1 MTPGERARFN
11 SPITARQKVQA
22 ILDERLTDPHERVRH
37 GLPEERKDKPDKEQ
51 RLSKEEREQE
61 LCDEGPADARQE
73 YERIEEERL
82 TRIID
87 SVTFVDY
94 ADKDPREIA
103 AEEFDRMLQ
112 RVGSTGRA
120 ALTAVVN
127 ITQAIAEI
135 AQERLDDFQDDEEEP
150 SEQTGDDDGTDEPT
164 DADPEHATPPGM
176 PESHEL
182 EPTVHA
188 AESLPPLAPGE
199 WVRRNSLSYMREAAP
214 FFLRLSISNEPA
226 VGIGTFTRGR
236 GWLLR
241 ARGRHERMP
250 WSAPNAS
257 IRLVLNSGSTR
268 RSPVLPITSCPICPR
283 TYGAPTNFKTPGG
296 IEKRRTFFPRI
307 YSPYTD

>member
-11 SPITARQKVQA
+11 SPITARHKVRA

-51 RLSKEEREQE
+51 RLSNEE
-61 LCDEGPADARQE
+61 GAADARRHL
-73 YERIEEERL
+73 ERTEEENERL
-82 TRIID
+82 NRIINNG
-87 SVTFVDY
+87 TLVDY

-164 DADPEHATPPGM
+164 DADPEH
-176 PESHEL
+176 
-182 EPTVHA
+182 
-188 AESLPPLAPGE
+188 
-199 WVRRNSLSYMREAAP
+199 
-214 FFLRLSISNEPA
+214 
-226 VGIGTFTRGR
+226 
-236 GWLLR
+236 
-241 ARGRHERMP
+241 
-250 WSAPNAS
+250 
-257 IRLVLNSGSTR
+257 
-268 RSPVLPITSCPICPR
+268 
-283 TYGAPTNFKTPGG
+283 
-296 IEKRRTFFPRI
+296 
-307 YSPYTD
+307 

>member
-11 SPITARQKVQA
+11 SPITARQKVRA

-61 LCDEGPADARQE
+61 LRDEGAADARRDL
-73 YERIEEERL
+73 ERTEEENERL
-82 TRIID
+82 NPIINNG
-87 SVTFVDY
+87 TFVDY

-214 FFLRLSISNEPA
+214 FLLSVVYLKRAGGWHWYIHTRTRVVAEGKGTSRADAVECAEREYPTCLKQWLDPKKPRPADYELSDLPAHLR
-226 VGIGTFTRGR
+226 
-236 GWLLR
+236 R
-241 ARGRHERMP
+241 A
-250 WSAPNAS
+250 N
-257 IRLVLNSGSTR
+257 
-268 RSPVLPITSCPICPR
+268 
-283 TYGAPTNFKTPGG
+283 
-296 IEKRRTFFPRI
+296 
-307 YSPYTD
+307 